1 MEVTGTAA
9 LILEAKGRAIYTI
22 SPEATV
28 FEAIQELDRRNVG
41 ALLVMEGE
49 RLVGIFSERDYTR
62 KVALQGRSSR
72 DTRVREV
79 ITGRVVTVSSDTPV
93 AECMRAM
100 SAHRV
105 RHLPVMDGDK
115 VTGVISIG
123 DLVNFIIGAQRATI
137 EQLHNYI
144 AGGYPG

>member
-22 SPEATV
+22 SPESTV

>member
-22 SPEATV
+22 SPESTV

-137 EQLHNYI
+137 EQLHSYI